1 MLKLLQAFVN
11 PFSADMKLNIFQ
23 TLLILA
29 PFAFAAPWPSFNKDS
44 PDQISVI
51 VSNRTNDHGVGTPWT
66 VIVDDEDPRSLEQ
79 LMAAM
84 SVKPEDI
91 THTYDNDAF
100 KGFSG
105 IMTEAHAQ
113 KMANMTGVKLC
124 EPVKEMSVLETVQTN
139 APWGLQRI
147 SQGVRIQS
155 APVDSAS
162 VAAFDFSYRF
172 DGALGANSTG
182 DGLGKGVDIYVIDT
196 GVFTGHIDFDGRA
209 TSLDTGIVGPGFD
222 TQLDQQGHGYGSQ
235 TYYTLPLLTC

>member
-1 MLKLLQAFVN
+1 
-11 PFSADMKLNIFQ
+11 MKLAILQ
-23 TLLILA
+23 TLLLLA
-29 PFAFAAPWPSFNKDS
+29 PFALAAPRPSFHADS
-44 PDQISVI
+44 LDQISVTA
-51 VSNRTNDHGVGTPWT
+51 SNGTNDHGVGTPWT
-66 VIVDDEDPRSLEQ
+66 VIVDDEDPRSLHQ

-84 SVKPEDI
+84 AVRPEDI

-113 KMANMTGVKLC
+113 KMSNMTGVKLC
-124 EPVKEMSVLETVQTN
+124 EPVKEMGVQETIQTN

-147 SQGVRIQS
+147 SQAASIQS

-172 DGALGANSTG
+172 KGVLGANSTG
-182 DGLGKGVDIYVIDT
+182 QGLGKGVDIYVIDT

-209 TSLDTGIVGPGFD
+209 TSLETGIVGAGFD
-222 TQLDQQGHGYGSQ
+222 TLLDQQGHGYGSH
-235 TYYTLPLLTC
+235 THYRLPLLTH